1 MNKIDIKDINNQI
14 IQVFLIRYF
23 KYKNTNYLI
32 YTLNETD
39 EKGYI
44 KLYLVKIMKQ
54 FNEWISKTIKD
65 EEEWKRMQLIVKNM
79 LKELKNNNIQSFIDL
94 DISEIKNIKIKEA
107 RYFKL
112 DKHLMELLSLQE
124 HKENIEDI
132 DFGQL
137 PNMNEISPVD
147 VEVKKEKDSEE
158 LDYKALYME
167 LQKDNDELNEEM
179 SNMLLELAQYR
190 SKYGKLEG

>member
-79 LKELKNNNIQSFIDL
+79 LKDL
-94 DISEIKNIKIKEA
+94 DISEIKNIKINEA

-124 HKENIEDI
+124 HEENIEDI

-137 PNMNEISPVD
+137 PNMNEIAPVD
-147 VEVKKEKDSEE
+147 VEVKKETDSEE

-167 LQKDNDELNEEM
+167 LQKDNAELNEEM
-179 SNMLLELAQYR
+179 SNMLLELAEYR

>member
-1 MNKIDIKDINNQI
+1 MNKIDIKDIKNQI

-79 LKELKNNNIQSFIDL
+79 LKELKNNNIESFIDL
-94 DISEIKNIKIKEA
+94 DISEIKNIKINEA

-137 PNMNEISPVD
+137 PNMNEIAPVD
-147 VEVKKEKDSEE
+147 VEVKKETDSEE

-179 SNMLLELAQYR
+179 SNMLLELAEYR